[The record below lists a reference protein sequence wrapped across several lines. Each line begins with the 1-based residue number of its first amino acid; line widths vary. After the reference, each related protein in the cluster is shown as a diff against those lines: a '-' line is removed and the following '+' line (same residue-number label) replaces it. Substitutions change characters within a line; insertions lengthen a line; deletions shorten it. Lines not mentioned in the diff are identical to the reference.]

1 MNRRGLTL
9 IELLSTLTIVAILAQ
24 VAIPAMSAM
33 KRRADAARVVGDLN
47 AIRVAAFDHY
57 AGLGYFPAT
66 QPWATP
72 PATMINSLP
81 QGFSWTYK
89 SVQYRW
95 HRFPLPGGVPG
106 NQAQSALIA
115 VEVQSADLAL
125 MAAIKGA
132 YRAGTA
138 FGTATNVT
146 FILNN

>member
-24 VAIPAMSAM
+24 VALPAMATM
-33 KRRADAARVVGDLN
+33 KRKADAAHVVGDLN
-47 AIRVAAFDHY
+47 VIRVAAFDHY
-57 AGLGYFPAT
+57 AGLGFFPAT

-72 PATMINSLP
+72 PGTMINSLP
-81 QGFSWTYK
+81 RGFSWTYK

-106 NQAQSALIA
+106 NPGQSALIA
-115 VEVQSADLAL
+115 VEVQSTDVRL
-125 MAAIKGA
+125 MAAIKGL

-146 FILNN
+146 FILNE